1 MISEP
6 WFWREESIAAKA
18 VSAALS
24 PLAWGY
30 ECGGVLR
37 RRFTTPWRASVPVIC
52 IGNASLGGAG
62 KTPFAMMLGDLLK
75 ENGFAPHFLS
85 RGYGGAA
92 KSPVRVEPKTHMAH
106 EVGDEPL
113 LLAKIAPTWVSR
125 RKRDGAEA
133 AINAGADIIVM
144 DDGFQNP
151 TIEKDFAI
159 LLNDGRRGYGNGKI
173 FPAGPMR
180 EPYERAKA
188 RAEIIVEINS
198 SADALV
204 LDEMADY
211 AAWLEPQNTTP
222 QRVVAFCGIGNPERF
237 FETLERAGYDIADA
251 IAFPDHY
258 AYTGKN
264 IEILKKRAKKLN
276 AELIT
281 TEKDRVRIDADA
293 RESIN
298 TLSVRM
304 RISDPAAFLATVTDT
319 IAKRGAR

>member
-1 MISEP
+1 MLSEL
-6 WFWREESIAAKA
+6 WFWREESIAAKT
-18 VSAALS
+18 VSAVLS

-52 IGNASLGGAG
+52 VGNASLGGAG
-62 KTPFAMMLGDLLK
+62 KTPFAMMLGELLK
-75 ENGFAPHFLS
+75 ENGFTPHFLS
-85 RGYGGAA
+85 RGYGGAVRG
-92 KSPVRVEPKTHMAH
+92 PVRVEPETHTAH
-106 EVGDEPL
+106 DVGDEPL
-113 LLAKIAPTWVSR
+113 LLAKVAPTWVSQ

-151 TIEKDFAI
+151 TIEKDFSI

-180 EPYERAKA
+180 ERYDSAKA
-188 RAEIIVEINS
+188 RADIIVEIKS
-198 SADALV
+198 SASAV
-204 LDEMADY
+204 GTVEAADF
-211 AAWLEPQNTTP
+211 AAWLEPQNTIP
-222 QRVVAFCGIGNPERF
+222 QRVLAFCGIANPERF
-237 FETLERAGYDIADA
+237 FETLECAGYDIADA

-258 AYTGKN
+258 AYTVKN

-276 AELIT
+276 AALIT

-293 RESIN
+293 QESIS
-298 TLSVRM
+298 TLPVRM
-304 RISDPAAFLATVTDT
+304 RISDPAAFLAAVTET
-319 IAKRGAR
+319 IAKRG